1 MEFRDR
7 EKQRQSKLGVEF
19 FENDVLG
26 GNYRKT
32 SRFFCLNEW
41 RKNLCKPYREPA
53 IQYFRN
59 RGITWH
65 DGGNEIRKNDLPSNH
80 LCCSQS
86 CCVNFNFPFMND
98 KIGLKD
104 FLNNLGYS
112 VKEVLPIIL
121 DKDENEPIHNH
132 IGFEWI
138 GEKNYLRERVKKN
151 AQRTRGEYFTSADFI
166 IRFRQ
171 EDDTV
176 RILLGEWKY
185 TENYP
190 KDRCIRY
197 SRSKTDRL
205 NEIYRP
211 TLEAHNCQI
220 HIDSNKYEDLFY
232 DPFDQL
238 MRLQLL
244 ATKMEEEREMQAD
257 IVSTIHIAPKA
268 NKEFNRRITSPGLC
282 EYGDTVHTIWEA
294 LISNDRFKGFYLE
307 DMLSIYC
314 EAYQDDAV
322 RKYMQIRYGNMR

>member
-1 MEFRDR
+1 MGFRDR
-7 EKQRQSKLGVEF
+7 EKQRQYSLGSEL
-19 FENDVLG
+19 FEGDPFQ
-26 GNYRKT
+26 GNYRDKP
-32 SRFFCLNEW
+32 RFFCLRNR
-41 RKNLCKPYREPA
+41 RKNICKSCRESV

-59 RGITWH
+59 RKITWH
-65 DGGNEIRKNDLPSNH
+65 DGGEETRKHDLPSNH

-86 CCVNFNFPFMND
+86 CCVNFNFPFIND
-98 KIGLKD
+98 KIGLKA
-104 FLNNLGYS
+104 FLNSLGYS

-121 DKDENEPIHNH
+121 DKDENEPIHNY

-138 GEKNYLRERVKKN
+138 GEKNYLREKVKKN

-166 IRFRQ
+166 MRFRQ
-171 EDDTV
+171 EDDAV

-205 NEIYRP
+205 TEIYLS
-211 TLEAHNCQI
+211 TLQAQNCQI

-244 ATKMEEEREMQAD
+244 ATKVEEEREMQAD
-257 IVSTIHIAPKA
+257 IVSTIHIAPQA

-294 LISNDRFKGFYLE
+294 LIPNDRFKGFYLE
-307 DMLSIYC
+307 DILSKYC
-314 EAYQDDAV
+314 EAYQDDEV